1 MIFNDIFNKDLH
13 DTEWKKYWEELGVN
27 FLRINEDANFNE
39 NVKSKIGSLCEM
51 DCKILAD
58 ILEID
63 YDDKFMEKISENNEL
78 KNILYLDN
86 FLKRKKKA
94 VDELY
99 DSIFMKND
107 KYKQEASSIVKLLQL
122 FMDNKVRLFEVYVL
136 NEWISKGTGI
146 EYIANSE
153 LNKNKIDEFLKKDE
167 IEKFCGFMEETP
179 QIGTSYKVRMVCKYR
194 DKQIF
199 LVYDELSS

>member
-63 YDDKFMEKISENNEL
+63 YDDKFMEKISERSFGTASG
-78 KNILYLDN
+78 D
-86 FLKRKKKA
+86 
-94 VDELY
+94 Y
-99 DSIFMKND
+99 DI
-107 KYKQEASSIVKLLQL
+107 
-122 FMDNKVRLFEVYVL
+122 
-136 NEWISKGTGI
+136 W
-146 EYIANSE
+146 
-153 LNKNKIDEFLKKDE
+153 
-167 IEKFCGFMEETP
+167 
-179 QIGTSYKVRMVCKYR
+179 
-194 DKQIF
+194 
-199 LVYDELSS
+199 